1 MLERRKSEKLADVL
15 LRFMRSE
22 GLESPLGEY
31 RVIEAWPQVAGA
43 QAAKQTTELYIR
55 RQTLFVRLAVPA
67 LRTNLMSQRALLV
80 RRLNDIAGVDV
91 ITDLRML

>member
-31 RVIEAWPQVAGA
+31 RVMQAWPEVAGERV
-43 QAAKQTTELYIR
+43 AKQTTELYIR

-67 LRTNLMSQRALLV
+67 LRTNLMSQRAILV
-80 RRLNDIAGVDV
+80 RRLNAVAGVDV
-91 ITDLRML
+91 ITDLRFL